1 MFHTKILADCNQSDG
16 PASNGWNGFKIIG
29 DNIDM
34 NFRRTFQR
42 LDYSTVSQHFFHAF
56 AVKDRVDLRD
66 LSGISPNGA
75 NVIDVQQLL
84 PSDGDIKLMKDN
96 FITLISRYDFSCV
109 YCFMVFFYFRVLVSH
124 VERFMSDATTVMWH
138 IPHKFSKEMSEKS
151 TTVSSDCVNAIV
163 YH

>member
-1 MFHTKILADCNQSDG
+1 
-16 PASNGWNGFKIIG
+16 
-29 DNIDM
+29 M

-42 LDYSTVSQHFFHAF
+42 LDYSTVSQHFFYAF
-56 AVKDRVDLRD
+56 AIKDRVDLRD
-66 LSGISPNGA
+66 LSDISPNGA

-124 VERFMSDATTVMWH
+124 VERFMSDAPTVMWH
-138 IPHKFSKEMSEKS
+138 IPHKFSKQMSEK
-151 TTVSSDCVNAIV
+151 
-163 YH
+163 